1 LEVPNVPQSNY
12 AARVPRQDVEELLRN
27 LQAITDSAL
36 RRLDIDELLPELL
49 DRVRTILDADT
60 AAVLLVDDEAEELV
74 ARAARGLEEEV
85 LQGVRV
91 PIGVGFAGTI
101 AKLAEPV
108 SIDRVDETTVHNPIL
123 WEKGIRSMLGVP
135 LFGDDAVVG
144 VLHVGRFA
152 PRPFTRAETELLQVA
167 AERVA
172 GAIHARHSAVES
184 AVAEQLERS
193 LMPARLPSP
202 SGLHMAARYVPAEG
216 RGVGGDWYDAFIV
229 PDGRLWLVTGD
240 VAGHGLRSAVV
251 MGRVKSAL
259 RAYALTGDTAQ
270 EVLEATNRKVIHFEM
285 GTIVTVICAT
295 AVPPYDEFEICSA
308 GHPPPVLAAPNFAA
322 ELLDVQPAPP
332 LGVTTTFAPT
342 PRRVALASGGVLLLY
357 TDGLIERRGEP
368 IDEGLERLREATV
381 AGPAELVCHR
391 VMRRLVGDV
400 PPGDDIAML
409 ALQRIT

>member
-1 LEVPNVPQSNY
+1 VP
-12 AARVPRQDVEELLRN
+12 AEDVEELLRN
-27 LQAITDSAL
+27 LQSITDSAL
-36 RRLDIDELLPELL
+36 RRLDLDQLLPELL

-60 AAVLLVDDEAEELV
+60 AAVLLVDNESDELV

-85 LQGVRV
+85 RQGVRV

-144 VLHVGRFA
+144 VLHVGRLA

-167 AERVA
+167 AERVS
-172 GAIHARHSAVES
+172 GAVHARRSAVE
-184 AVAEQLERS
+184 AAAAEQLERS
-193 LMPARLPSP
+193 LLPARLPSP
-202 SGLHMAARYVPAEG
+202 EGLHMAARYVPAEG
-216 RGVGGDWYDAFIV
+216 RGVGGDWYDAFIL
-229 PDGRLWLVTGD
+229 PNGKLWLVTGD

-259 RAYALTGDTAQ
+259 RAYALTGGTVA

-295 AVPPYDEFEICSA
+295 AEPPYHEFQICSA
-308 GHPPPVLAAPNFAA
+308 GHPPPVVAQPDSAA
-322 ELLDVQPAPP
+322 ELLSVQPAPP
-332 LGVTTTFAPT
+332 LGVTAAFAPA
-342 PRRVALASGGVLLLY
+342 PRRITLGPGGVLLLY
-357 TDGLIERRGEP
+357 TDGLVERRGEP
-368 IDEGLERLREATV
+368 IDDGLERLREATV
-381 AGPAELVCHR
+381 AGPAERVCHW
-391 VMRRLVGDV
+391 VMRRLVGDE

-409 ALQRIT
+409 ALQRTI